1 MPKDI
6 PTLSTSQLLHVLVLI
21 GPNIITRVSIFFAI
35 FHHHSPTW
43 DWNALPQAYR
53 SSSRLSLDT
62 QALEQYFKQDDIQ
75 FDTLQSESDNQE
87 MGDAA
92 PKRKVN
98 KFIMGE
104 LHV

>member
-1 MPKDI
+1 MGLDA
-6 PTLSTSQLLHVLVLI
+6 LL
-21 GPNIITRVSIFFAI
+21 
-35 FHHHSPTW
+35 
-43 DWNALPQAYR
+43 QAYR

-92 PKRKVN
+92 PKRKVHVN
-98 KFIMGE
+98 NFIMGE